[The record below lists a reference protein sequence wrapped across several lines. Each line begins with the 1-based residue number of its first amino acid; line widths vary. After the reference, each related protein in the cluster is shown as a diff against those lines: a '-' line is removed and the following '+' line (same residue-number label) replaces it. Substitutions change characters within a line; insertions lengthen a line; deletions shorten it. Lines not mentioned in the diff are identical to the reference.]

1 MENQKA
7 KVRINS
13 VGFLE
18 DFVRGLSDQDLER
31 KYSLHEGQLPRLI
44 KIFEEKGQIAA
55 EQIAERKANL
65 KVRCGSETG
74 LPKTNGLAVDLG
86 TGLVLH
92 CPSCGAA
99 VKRDTDDCDY
109 CHAPLDFSLK
119 GKMIPCPKCFADT
132 PADARF
138 CIRCGEPVFGRIKD
152 GLVLEDRLCPKCE
165 LPMQGLSVG
174 DFSLIGCKECGG
186 AFVSHETF
194 EMMQAQADK
203 LIVPTQPAPKPI
215 FAKPE
220 AVRYVRCPVC
230 RNMMNRTNFAKISG
244 VIIDTCKGHGI
255 WFDAG
260 EVERIMDFI
269 LHGGIEKSKVVE
281 LENAKHEANLAR
293 IQAINV
299 SSNKGEYRVGWG
311 PGQDPLTGAHSLAS
325 LFRIVFGD

>member
-7 KVRINS
+7 KIRINT
-13 VGFLE
+13 VEFLE

-31 KYSLHEGQLPRLI
+31 KYSLHEGQLSRLI
-44 KIFEEKGQIAA
+44 KLFEEKGQIVAD
-55 EQIAERKANL
+55 QVSERKANL
-65 KVRCGSETG
+65 KIRCGSETG
-74 LPKTNGLAVDLG
+74 PPKNNGLAVDLG

-99 VKRDTDDCDY
+99 VKRDAEECDY
-109 CHAPLDFSLK
+109 CDAPLDFSLK
-119 GKMIPCPKCFADT
+119 GKTIPCPKCFAST

-138 CIRCGEPVFGRIKD
+138 CIRCGEPVFGRIKE
-152 GLVLEDRLCPKCE
+152 GLVLEDRLCPQCE
-165 LPMQGLSVG
+165 QPMHGLSVG
-174 DFSLIGCKECGG
+174 EFSIIGCKKCGG

-203 LIVPTQPAPKPI
+203 LIVATEPVKKNH
-215 FAKPE
+215 FAQAE
-220 AVRYVRCPVC
+220 AVRYIRCPVC

-260 EVERIMDFI
+260 EVERIMDFVV
-269 LHGGIEKSKVVE
+269 HGGIGKAKSVE
-281 LENAKHEANLAR
+281 LENAKHQVELAR
-293 IQAINV
+293 IRAIPM
-299 SSNKGEYRVGWG
+299 SHDRSEYRGGWG
-311 PGQDPLTGAHSLAS
+311 PGEDPLTGAHNIAS